1 MITVFQYV
9 QSKYLITG
17 SMNND
22 FISLLQNCQSPDK
35 TTRESAESF
44 LLSQASENSN
54 LIISSLLDVVANID
68 DNSIKLF
75 SLLTMRK
82 LISLYWTE
90 GISFD
95 LKQQVKSAVL
105 AIALVGKDNKNIKNC
120 SRYIIIQICT
130 YEFPEEWTELT
141 DQIFAYMTNVD
152 TVYNG
157 LLLLNEMCEDI
168 ITFDIFFDEK
178 YLIYSKVFE
187 FLNSFVTTNY
197 DILNE
202 IIKLYTNSINFYK
215 LIGEINNSYH
225 QKMNEFLVVLN
236 QKIIENFNPKFLI
249 TEDFLSCLKTYFDF
263 LQFLILEFK
272 QSLTVDQ
279 IKLIIFQGVSYLKWL
294 NDIYQNDKSTYED
307 SQVFNSLVIN
317 IIAYLKIGSK
327 FKKFKALLAEEYE
340 HIVDILIS
348 FNIIS
353 SDKKE
358 SLVDINEIIEDCL
371 DRDMN
376 LNKYEIRDQIEEF
389 FYNDIALQSLLFHKL
404 SSYQE
409 DYENLLTMLTYCIDE
424 NSQNIQLLKKN
435 ILMKMFA
442 GVEQLDD
449 LIVFRL
455 LYLTSMIK
463 NDSKIIFSAYNA
475 VINLIN
481 KNTFIDF
488 SIYWFITKNLD
499 QLSTTIDYNIEL
511 KIIKGLQTLIDEVDT
526 EKYHTLIEMILQL
539 SERDFTSWNSND
551 IKLINFDIFESI
563 LKICSIDNN
572 QDLGASAIYEDLEVI
587 LQNVLASV
595 DANNSY
601 HLEFCNKYMANL
613 IPLLDTTCTYFTR
626 KLSLMILNS
635 LIKNWYVDEHQ
646 FLPIMVINYILDPL
660 VKLINY
666 TLNDTDDS
674 LIDDMVTVLNVII
687 KKTNDN
693 DIQNFES
700 ILNILSNILDLGG
713 HRCEK
718 LGTLTITVVSK
729 LPKRSIAEV
738 LDEIV
743 LKIIKLFISEGN
755 GNNFKILED
764 LNKFICYIFI
774 NDVNYVMNLFKNKVS
789 ENEVVLFFEKWFD
802 IFESIRGVFSIKCN
816 IISFINTF
824 NYNELNMIL
833 VKGPI
838 KSNPL
843 LSGDRV
849 ITRSMSKRM
858 TIEYELIPLYQKILT
873 ILSNECLMLISNQKE
888 SFETVDCENEEDDDD
903 EWEDVGTNV
912 DYTQLNDLLKYSIE
926 NEEEYS
932 EEDIPEDED
941 IIDGVEITKKSNL
954 QVIIVFLKTIAQS
967 HEFETYFKTLSKDQ
981 QNDLINALL

>member
-888 SFETVDCENEEDDDD
+888 SFETVDCENEEDDD